1 MAADDAK
8 IRMDGDT
15 TPARAALQQIVT
27 ELRKMEGTMEKMAG
41 RSAKQSRSVA
51 KELGGIQKAGMGAVK
66 GLAGFVGVTS
76 FLTASH
82 RAAALL
88 RSELESIKRIDT
100 AAADQEV
107 SLGRELKRFKLFS
120 GVNDLDFEGLRERAI
135 GASGSTLTPAEI
147 ISASRET
154 VSAGFRG
161 GDQKKLRAEVPIR
174 IAELFGDSMS
184 PDEFKALSAGLGTL
198 TDKIDGFDLDEGIA
212 LSLKALQIAPGG
224 DPAQFGENILRGL
237 VPILV
242 NQFGFTFE
250 RALQLSVAA
259 QNTTQDVEGARIRTN
274 LPKQLAQ
281 VREAGLVFGEDLSG
295 DQLLDFAKGDSENA
309 QKVRFQ
315 LLRSADKRG
324 VELANQ
330 LRDAQE
336 SGDEATAK
344 AIIEES
350 AGVAKTLLGLFGK
363 EKFAQ
368 LKPKVEGKSTE
379 KFLGFDF
386 LQSQL
391 VDQDSKGFTATLAEV
406 ASQLQGGPNAVA
418 EMQEAVSQNNSSG
431 MTAVSTLQNEADR
444 TVAVFKGED
453 RVGALRQT
461 AIQSLRGIKESG
473 RIGTETGRGIDETI
487 DRIGLAG
494 ASEDD
499 VLRYFNDR
507 IDKIIR
513 EITTET
519 GYVPS
524 IGSGHGFSRG
534 GGNIGLK
541 TKDTLSPSEQRE
553 VDQLR
558 NLKGRVG
565 DVRDAI
571 KEEDAKSI
579 VDAIKELP
587 AAIAAAS
594 GGNRPPN
601 YKPIA
606 GALPAASQTSAE

>member
-1 MAADDAK
+1 MASDDAK

-15 TPARAALQQIVT
+15 TPARAALQQVVA
-27 ELRKMEGTMEKMAG
+27 ELRKMEGTMAKMAG
-41 RSAKQSRSVA
+41 NSAKQSRSVA

-120 GVNDLDFEGLRERAI
+120 GANGLDFESLRERAI
-135 GASGSTLTPAEI
+135 AASGSTLTPAEI

-161 GDQKKLRAEVPIR
+161 GEQKKLRAEVPIKL
-174 IAELFGDSMS
+174 AEWFGDSMS
-184 PDEFKALSAGLGTL
+184 TDEFKALSAALGTL
-198 TDKIDGFDLDEGIA
+198 TDKIDGFDLGQGAAMSLSA
-212 LSLKALQIAPGG
+212 LMMAPGG
-224 DPAQFGENILRGL
+224 DPAAFSENILRGL

-250 RALQLSVAA
+250 RALELAVTA
-259 QNTTQDVEGARIRTN
+259 QNTTQDTEGARIRTN
-274 LPKQLAQ
+274 LPKQLSQ
-281 VREAGLVFGEDLSG
+281 VREAGLVFGENLSG
-295 DQLLDFAKGDSENA
+295 DDLIDFPKGDSENA
-309 QKVRFQ
+309 QKIRFQ

-324 VELANQ
+324 VELANR
-330 LRDAQE
+330 LRDAKAA
-336 SGDEATAK
+336 GDDVTAQ

-350 AGVAKTLLGLFGK
+350 AGVAKVLLKMFDK
-363 EKFAQ
+363 EKFSQ
-368 LKPKVEGKSTE
+368 LKPKVAGKSTE
-379 KFLGFDF
+379 KFLGLDF
-386 LQSQL
+386 MQSTIPE
-391 VDQDSKGFTATLAEV
+391 QDTKGFTAMLAEV
-406 ASQLQGGPNAVA
+406 ETQLKGGPTAVA
-418 EMQEAVSQNNSSG
+418 DLQETIRQNNSSG
-431 MTAVSTLQNEADR
+431 MTAVSTLQNESDR
-444 TVAVFKGED
+444 TIAVFKGED

-499 VLRYFNDR
+499 VLDYFNDR

-534 GGNIGLK
+534 GGNVGLR
-541 TKDTLSPSEQRE
+541 TKEKLTPSEQRE

-571 KEEDAKSI
+571 KEEDSQR
-579 VDAIKELP
+579 VVEAIDRQTEVMK
-587 AAIAAAS
+587 AMM
-594 GGNRPPN
+594 GNRPPK
-601 YKPIA
+601 YSSAA
-606 GALPAASQTSAE
+606 GAMPVASQTSAE